1 VTGTLTTENPV
12 LHAIRSFTT
21 AENPSS
27 FLAVSDG
34 NSYFQLP
41 DHQGVIVYR
50 RSGRFLVQFGGPFAP
65 AASYHALL
73 AGFLAMARDGGLDV
87 VSVQLQQTDASIY
100 LRHGFTVNQVG
111 ASWARSLAGFSLRGT
126 KFMQLRNK
134 ISRALR
140 AGLTISEATDDRWF
154 PALREIDQVWLRSKG
169 EHARPLEYLV
179 GQYADAMQ
187 PHRRMF
193 IGFIDETPVGYISY
207 SPVYG
212 NRSGWMHDLSRRLPS
227 RLPGIMEAINMHAI
241 DAFRTEGVDWI
252 HFGFTPFSGLRRECE
267 LPGHDP
273 GFRCFMELLWHH
285 GEAVYPAQSQ
295 LAYKEKWAPDLFIPE
310 YVAFHG
316 PASIAG
322 FAHIFRASN
331 AF

>member
-1 VTGTLTTENPV
+1 MTGILTTGNPA
-12 LHAIRSFTT
+12 LHAIRTYTS

-27 FLAVSDG
+27 FLAVSEG
-34 NSYFQLP
+34 NRYFQLP
-41 DHQGVIVYR
+41 GHEGVIVYR

-65 AASYHALL
+65 AASYRPLL
-73 AGFLAMARDGGLDV
+73 DGFVAMAREEGLEV
-87 VSVQLQQTDASIY
+87 VSVQVQQADAPIY
-100 LRHGFTVNQVG
+100 ADRGFTVNQVG
-111 ASWARSLAGFSLRGT
+111 ASWARSLADFSLRGT

-140 AGLTISEATDDRWF
+140 AGLVISEATDDRWF
-154 PALREIDQVWLRSKG
+154 PALREIDQVWLRDKG

-179 GQYADAMQ
+179 GQYGDAMQ

-193 IGFIDETPVGYISY
+193 IGFIDEAPVGYISY
-207 SPVYG
+207 SPVFG
-212 NRSGWMHDLSRRLPS
+212 SRSGWMHDLSRRLPS
-227 RLPGIMEAINMHAI
+227 RLPGIMEAINVHAI
-241 DAFRTEGVDWI
+241 ETFRTEGSAWL

-267 LPGHDP
+267 LPGHDR
-273 GFRCFMELLWHH
+273 GFRRLMELLWHH

-295 LAYKEKWAPDLFIPE
+295 LAYKDKWAPDLFVPE

-316 PASIAG
+316 SASIAG